1 MGRWADGAVLLV
13 PPSFQIN
20 ALPTLQ
26 AHVDVSELF
35 DPKGAV
41 GAGSGARGKWREAL
55 LAATRGVTDEEPVV
69 FGNASVV
76 CAVHEYFKIDPETW
90 NAWLWVLLRHPDSVS
105 TRDGGAEGA
114 GRCGWGVGGSAR
126 AVSLSTHPHTHT
138 LMYSCVC
145 VCLLA
150 CVLVCICKQVLV
162 LPTRP
167 YDTIVRK
174 HLRQKALAAGIA
186 GARVRFLPRFV
197 SRGAYL
203 SALRGCDV
211 MVDTPEFNAQTT
223 AADVLWAAVP
233 LVGVCVC
240 ARAMASLRACVCSS
254 IGTDVL

>member
-1 MGRWADGAVLLV
+1 M
-13 PPSFQIN
+13 
-20 ALPTLQ
+20 
-26 AHVDVSELF
+26 
-35 DPKGAV
+35 
-41 GAGSGARGKWREAL
+41 
-55 LAATRGVTDEEPVV
+55 
-69 FGNASVV
+69 
-76 CAVHEYFKIDPETW
+76 
-90 NAWLWVLLRHPDSVS
+90 
-105 TRDGGAEGA
+105 
-114 GRCGWGVGGSAR
+114 
-126 AVSLSTHPHTHT
+126 
-138 LMYSCVC
+138 
-145 VCLLA
+145 
-150 CVLVCICKQVLV
+150 